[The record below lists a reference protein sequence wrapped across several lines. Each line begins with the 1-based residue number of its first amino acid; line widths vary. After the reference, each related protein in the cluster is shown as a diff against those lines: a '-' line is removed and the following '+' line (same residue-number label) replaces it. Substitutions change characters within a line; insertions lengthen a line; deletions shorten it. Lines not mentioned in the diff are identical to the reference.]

1 MARNDGIDRTVARN
15 RDLKKSD
22 TIKGAQTHNERQKE
36 SYSNPDIVPERTP
49 FNVHF
54 KEPTGSYE
62 EMFKELEQQKVIS
75 TWGQKPD
82 STKFCELVF
91 DVNSAYFYNNGGY
104 EFAKQFYADAY
115 EAAVKIVGGEQF
127 ILSAV
132 MHADERNRAMSEALG
147 EDIYHYH
154 LHVVYIPVVEKQIL
168 WSKRCKDPALV
179 GTAKETIMQVSRS
192 KKWDSKQAVD
202 DYGEPLLTPSGKK
215 ILKKSYSVLQDDFY
229 EHMIGAGY
237 TDLRRGERGS
247 TEEHLTVT
255 QFKVEQEKKRLEA
268 YTETKLE
275 TPAAIDRLGTEELQK
290 QEELAKIERQTEKAQ
305 DKLNAVVPVVQDAVK
320 FARENISYFEDLIPE
335 AGPLESAKSYREK
348 KIMPLIH
355 KLMDKFLGLYRQ
367 IIDLKEQM
375 EKLQKRLSR
384 AERDRDHFKDQLEKE
399 TENSA
404 DLLEDA
410 RDLMRVKRA
419 LGQEK
424 VDTVIAVERTRDSA
438 RAAEQAELERQR
450 KLARKRSGRDDR

>member
-22 TIKGAQTHNERQKE
+22 TIKGAQVHNERQKE
-36 SYSNPDIVPERTP
+36 IYSNPDIVPERTP

-62 EMFKELEQQKVIS
+62 DMFKELEQQKVIS

-82 STKFCELVF
+82 STKFCELIF

-104 EFAKQFYADAY
+104 EYAKQFYADAY

-154 LHVVYIPVVEKQIL
+154 LHVVYVPVVEKQIL
-168 WSKRCKDPALV
+168 WSKRCKDPALI
-179 GTAKETIMQVSRS
+179 GTVKETVMQVSRS
-192 KKWDSKQAVD
+192 KKWDSKQMLD
-202 DYGEPLLTPSGKK
+202 DHGEPMLTASGKK
-215 ILKKSYSVLQDDFY
+215 MLKKSYSILQDDFY

-237 TDLRRGERGS
+237 TDLQRGERGS

-275 TPAAIDRLGTEELQK
+275 TLAAIDQLGEEELQK
-290 QEELAKIERQTEKAQ
+290 QEKLDKLEKQAEKAQ
-305 DKLNAVVPVVQDAVK
+305 DKLNSVVPVVQDAVK

-335 AGPLESAKSYREK
+335 PGPLESAKSFREK
-348 KIMPLIH
+348 KIMPLIN
-355 KLMDKFLGLYRQ
+355 KLKDKFLGLYRK
-367 IIDLKEQM
+367 IIDLQKEL
-375 EKLQKRLSR
+375 EKLQHRLSR
-384 AERDRDHFKDQLEKE
+384 AERDRDHYKSKFEQEQEKTALLQE
-399 TENSA
+399 DAA
-404 DLLEDA
+404 DLS
-410 RDLMRVKRA
+410 RVKRA
-419 LGQEK
+419 LGPEK
-424 VDTVIAVERTRDSA
+424 INSVIAFEREQDAA
-438 RAAEQAELERQR
+438 REAELAVLEQQR
-450 KLARKRSGRDDR
+450 KLARKSPDRDAR

>member
-22 TIKGAQTHNERQKE
+22 TIKGAQAHNERQKE
-36 SYSNPDIVPERTP
+36 IYSNPDIVPERTP

-62 EMFKELEQQKVIS
+62 DMFKELEQQKVIS
-75 TWGQKPD
+75 IWGQKPD
-82 STKFCELVF
+82 STKFCELIF
-91 DVNSAYFYNNGGY
+91 DVNSAYRSNNGGY
-104 EFAKQFYADAY
+104 EFAKRFYADAY

-168 WSKRCKDPALV
+168 WSKRCKDPALI
-179 GTAKETIMQVSRS
+179 GTVKETVMQVSRS
-192 KKWDSKQAVD
+192 KKWDSKPAVD

-237 TDLRRGERGS
+237 TDLQRGERGS

-268 YTETKLE
+268 YKETQLE
-275 TPAAIDRLGTEELQK
+275 TLAAIDQLGTEEIQK
-290 QEELAKIERQTEKAQ
+290 QEELAKLEKQTEKAQ
-305 DKLNAVVPVVQDAVK
+305 DRLDSVVPVVQDAVK
-320 FARENISYFEDLIPE
+320 FAREHISYFDELVPE
-335 AGPLESAKSYREK
+335 PGPLESAKSFREK
-348 KIMPLIH
+348 KIMPLIN
-355 KLMDKFLGLYRQ
+355 KLKDKFLGLYRQ

-375 EKLQKRLSR
+375 EKLQRRLSR

-399 TENSA
+399 KEKSA

-410 RDLMRVKRA
+410 RDLMLVKRA
-419 LGQEK
+419 LGPEK
-424 VDTVIAVERTRDSA
+424 VDAVIAVERERDSA

-450 KLARKRSGRDDR
+450 KLARKRSERDDR

>member
-1 MARNDGIDRTVARN
+1 MARNDGINRTVARN

-22 TIKGAQTHNERQKE
+22 TIKGAQAHNERQKE

-54 KEPTGSYE
+54 KEPTASYE
-62 EMFKELEQQKVIS
+62 EMFQELEQQKVIS

-147 EDIYHYH
+147 QDVYHYH

-168 WSKRCKDPALV
+168 WSKRCKDPSLV
-179 GTAKETIMQVSRS
+179 GKVKETVMQVSRS

-202 DYGEPLLTPSGKK
+202 DYGEPMLTASGKK
-215 ILKKSYSVLQDDFY
+215 ILKKSYSILQDDFY
-229 EHMIGAGY
+229 NHMVEAGY
-237 TDLRRGERGS
+237 TDLQRGERGS

-268 YTETKLE
+268 YTQTQLE
-275 TPAAIDRLGTEELQK
+275 TLDAIDRLGTVELQK
-290 QEELAKIERQTEKAQ
+290 KEELAKLEKQTEKAQ
-305 DKLNAVVPVVQDAVK
+305 DRLNAAVPVVQDAVK
-320 FARENISYFEDLIPE
+320 FARENISYFDELIPE
-335 AGPLESAKSYREK
+335 PAPLESAKSFREK
-348 KIMPLIH
+348 KIMPLIN
-355 KLMDKFLGLYRQ
+355 KLKDKFLGLYRQ

-399 TENSA
+399 QEKTA

-419 LGQEK
+419 LGPEK
-424 VDTVIAVERTRDSA
+424 VDAVIAVERGRDAA
-438 RAAEQAELERQR
+438 RTAEQAELERQR
-450 KLARKRSGRDDR
+450 KLVRKRSGRDAR

>member
-1 MARNDGIDRTVARN
+1 
-15 RDLKKSD
+15 
-22 TIKGAQTHNERQKE
+22 
-36 SYSNPDIVPERTP
+36 
-49 FNVHF
+49 
-54 KEPTGSYE
+54 
-62 EMFKELEQQKVIS
+62 
-75 TWGQKPD
+75 
-82 STKFCELVF
+82 
-91 DVNSAYFYNNGGY
+91 
-104 EFAKQFYADAY
+104 
-115 EAAVKIVGGEQF
+115 
-127 ILSAV
+127 
-132 MHADERNRAMSEALG
+132 
-147 EDIYHYH
+147 
-154 LHVVYIPVVEKQIL
+154 
-168 WSKRCKDPALV
+168 
-179 GTAKETIMQVSRS
+179 MQVSRS
-192 KKWDSKQAVD
+192 KKWDSKPAVD

-237 TDLRRGERGS
+237 TDLQRGERGS

-275 TPAAIDRLGTEELQK
+275 TLAAIDQLGTEELQK
-290 QEELAKIERQTEKAQ
+290 KEELAKIERQTEKAQ

-348 KIMPLIH
+348 KIMPLVH
-355 KLMDKFLGLYRQ
+355 KLMDKFLGLYRK

-399 TENSA
+399 KEKSA
-404 DLLEDA
+404 DLLENA

-419 LGQEK
+419 LGPEK
-424 VDTVIAVERTRDSA
+424 VDAVIAVERDRDSA
-438 RAAEQAELERQR
+438 RAAEQVELERKR

>member
-22 TIKGAQTHNERQKE
+22 TIKGAQAHNERQKE
-36 SYSNPDIVPERTP
+36 IYSNPDIVPERTP
-49 FNVHF
+49 FNIHF

-62 EMFKELEQQKVIS
+62 DMFKELEQQKVIS

-82 STKFCELVF
+82 STKFCELIF

-154 LHVVYIPVVEKQIL
+154 LHVVYVPVVEKQIL
-168 WSKRCKDPALV
+168 WSKRCKDPALI
-179 GTAKETIMQVSRS
+179 GTVKETIMQVSRS

-202 DYGEPLLTPSGKK
+202 DYGEPMLTPSGKK
-215 ILKKSYSVLQDDFY
+215 LLKKSYSVLQDDFY

-237 TDLRRGERGS
+237 TDLQRGERGS

-255 QFKVEQEKKRLEA
+255 QFKVEQEKQRLADISAAKVEALDDLEKLAEEEKQKQDSIAQLNEQADAAQARVNEIVSKVKNLEEQARKYAYDEEERLPQPDVLETAKAYREHKAKPAMRKFQKVYLAIYEAYQDLKRAYNNLKKELERALGRVATLEA
-268 YTETKLE
+268 TVDHMIEENAEKSVTVEKYDTLCRSYGKDYIEGRVRE
-275 TPAAIDRLGTEELQK
+275 IWNEEELQK
-290 QEELAKIERQTEKAQ
+290 Q
-305 DKLNAVVPVVQDAVK
+305 
-320 FARENISYFEDLIPE
+320 
-335 AGPLESAKSYREK
+335 
-348 KIMPLIH
+348 
-355 KLMDKFLGLYRQ
+355 
-367 IIDLKEQM
+367 
-375 EKLQKRLSR
+375 
-384 AERDRDHFKDQLEKE
+384 
-399 TENSA
+399 
-404 DLLEDA
+404 
-410 RDLMRVKRA
+410 
-419 LGQEK
+419 
-424 VDTVIAVERTRDSA
+424 
-438 RAAEQAELERQR
+438 QR
-450 KLARKRSGRDDR
+450 KLAHKSPDRDAR